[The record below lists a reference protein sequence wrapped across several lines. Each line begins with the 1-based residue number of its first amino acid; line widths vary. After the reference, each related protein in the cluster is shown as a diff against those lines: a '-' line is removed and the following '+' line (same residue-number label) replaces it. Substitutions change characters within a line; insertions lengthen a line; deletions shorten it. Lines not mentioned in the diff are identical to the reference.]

1 MAIFSA
7 NAKDFVMNDQQRI
20 DATID
25 ILIAYKRGKTNL
37 EDAVAEFCFLSGLN
51 ETSARK
57 FLTGMS
63 RDNVLLLPLEEKNHA

>member
-1 MAIFSA
+1 
-7 NAKDFVMNDQQRI
+7 MNDQQRI

-51 ETSARK
+51 ETFARK

>member
-1 MAIFSA
+1 M
-7 NAKDFVMNDQQRI
+7 KDKQRI

-37 EDAVAEFCFLSGLN
+37 EDAVAEFGFLSGLN
-51 ETSARK
+51 ETSSRK

-63 RDNVLLLPLEEKNHA
+63 RDNVLLLPLTEENHA

>member
-1 MAIFSA
+1 M
-7 NAKDFVMNDQQRI
+7 KDKQRI

-51 ETSARK
+51 ETSSRK

-63 RDNVLLLPLEEKNHA
+63 RDNVLLLPLTEENHA